1 MMNLIDCDT
10 SHAAS
15 ILAILN
21 DAIVNTTALYDYK
34 PRAPETMTA
43 WFDAKRQGNYPV
55 MGVIS
60 DEGKLLGFG
69 TYGAFRPW
77 PAYKYTVEHSL
88 YVAGA
93 YRRQGVGALLLESI
107 IGRAT
112 SQDYH
117 VLVGG
122 IDSTNAGSISLHERF
137 GFERVATMREVGFKF
152 GRWLDLCFYQL
163 TLPTPEAPA
172 DG

>member
-1 MMNLIDCDT
+1 MQVIECNP
-10 SHAAS
+10 SHSES

-34 PRAPETMTA
+34 PRTPETMTP
-43 WFDAKRQGNYPV
+43 WFDAKRRGNYPV
-55 MGVIS
+55 IGVIS
-60 DEGKLLGFG
+60 NEGALVGFAS
-69 TYGAFRPW
+69 YGAFRPW

-88 YVAGA
+88 YVAKPS
-93 YRRQGVGALLLESI
+93 RRQGVGTLLLKSTIE
-107 IGRAT
+107 RAT

-122 IDSTNAGSISLHERF
+122 IDSTNAVSIALHERF
-137 GFERVATMREVGFKF
+137 GFEHVATMRQVGFKF

-163 TLPTPEAPA
+163 TLKTPAAPV